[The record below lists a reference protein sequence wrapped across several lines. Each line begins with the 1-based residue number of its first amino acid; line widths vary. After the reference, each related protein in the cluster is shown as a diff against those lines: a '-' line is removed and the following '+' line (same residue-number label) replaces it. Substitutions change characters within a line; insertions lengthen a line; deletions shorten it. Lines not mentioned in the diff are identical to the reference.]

1 MTVVRQAA
9 PTKFS
14 SSTGL
19 VGRARVPGD
28 KSISHRALLLGA
40 ISEGDTW
47 ITNLLRSR
55 DTEATVDAVEALGA
69 QVSEGGDG
77 VVRVLGS
84 GWSGLSEPDDVID
97 VRNSGTLLRLL
108 PGILASCPFLAML
121 TGDASIRRRPVDR
134 ILLPLRE
141 MGADIR
147 ARGKDTLPPLV
158 TSGRDLRS
166 IEYRMH
172 IASAQVKSCL
182 LLAGLRADGQTTIHE
197 PMQSRD
203 HTERM
208 LAAAGVEIRTEREDE
223 NGVCVKVQAS
233 AQLDLQRVLVPGDFS
248 SAAFLILASLLVPDS
263 EITIEGVGMNPTRT
277 ALLDVLQSMG
287 ADITVNMSDRN
298 DIEPQGTIVSRTSE
312 LTAVD
317 IGGPDVAPLIDELP
331 VWLLAAARSQ
341 GVSHLRDAGE
351 LRVKETDRLRGMAA
365 LLRALGVDIEDT
377 EDGLNVHGRPQ
388 GWSSG
393 SVSSLGDH
401 RLAMVGAVAGLAA
414 DSYVLVDDVGCAD
427 ISFPGFVDIIER
439 LSLHNGG

>member
-1 MTVVRQAA
+1 MVVKTHWQPGIFSWNWVTPPWSRYLMTVPRQAA

-19 VGRARVPGD
+19 VGRTRVPGD

-40 ISEGDTW
+40 VSEGDTW

-172 IASAQVKSCL
+172 ICL
-182 LLAGLRADGQTTIHE
+182 LYT
-197 PMQSRD
+197 
-203 HTERM
+203 
-208 LAAAGVEIRTEREDE
+208 
-223 NGVCVKVQAS
+223 
-233 AQLDLQRVLVPGDFS
+233 
-248 SAAFLILASLLVPDS
+248 
-263 EITIEGVGMNPTRT
+263 
-277 ALLDVLQSMG
+277 
-287 ADITVNMSDRN
+287 SD
-298 DIEPQGTIVSRTSE
+298 
-312 LTAVD
+312 
-317 IGGPDVAPLIDELP
+317 
-331 VWLLAAARSQ
+331 
-341 GVSHLRDAGE
+341 
-351 LRVKETDRLRGMAA
+351 
-365 LLRALGVDIEDT
+365 
-377 EDGLNVHGRPQ
+377 
-388 GWSSG
+388 
-393 SVSSLGDH
+393 
-401 RLAMVGAVAGLAA
+401 AA
-414 DSYVLVDDVGCAD
+414 DDLLCVDLG
-427 ISFPGFVDIIER
+427 GRRIIK
-439 LSLHNGG
+439 